1 MLNIYTLRARLS
13 PNPPL
18 WKVPYKALSLS
29 LSLSLPP
36 YLPPSL
42 RLQTSSKRGNHS
54 KFLDPRTIF
63 FRATN
68 QWTMMM
74 SFIFSFRN
82 KIIIKPHTLSGFLP
96 LVKKEI

>member
-63 FRATN
+63 LETQTN
-68 QWTMMM
+68 G
-74 SFIFSFRN
+74 R
-82 KIIIKPHTLSGFLP
+82 
-96 LVKKEI
+96 

>member
-36 YLPPSL
+36 SLPLAPDIFKKGEPFQVF
-42 RLQTSSKRGNHS
+42 RPTNH
-54 KFLDPRTIF
+54 F

>member
-29 LSLSLPP
+29 LSLSPS
-36 YLPPSL
+36 LPPSL
-42 RLQTSSKRGNHS
+42 PQAPDIFKKGEPFQVFRPTNHC
-54 KFLDPRTIF
+54 

-68 QWTMMM
+68 QWPMMM
-74 SFIFSFRN
+74 SFIFYFRN

-96 LVKKEI
+96 LVQKEI